1 LGEIVIQT
9 HNLTKE
15 FGRRRR
21 HRAVDSL
28 NLGIEEG
35 QVYGF
40 LGPNGAGK
48 STTIRMLLNLMHP
61 TSGQMQVFGRDP
73 REDPTILRQIGAL
86 VEGATFYP
94 YLTGWDNLMVVGNSH
109 GGFDAERAKQL
120 VGFVELTQAM
130 NARVRTYS
138 TGMKQRLGI
147 AAALLNDPQLVILDE
162 PTNGMDPAGIREIR
176 SFIRSL
182 AHEHGKTVF
191 LTSHLLGEVQQTC
204 DRVAIINHGKMIQH
218 GTIDELLNQQP
229 QIESEV
235 SSVEKACQVLQEK
248 WSVQPIEGAN
258 GTIRID
264 ASREDTP
271 TIIRRLA
278 ENNIDIFSITQYRQS
293 LEDYFIDLIETS
305 DSPLI
310 PDAQGDGGILPS

>member
-1 LGEIVIQT
+1 MGEIVIQT

-15 FGRRRR
+15 FGRRRP

-28 NLGIEEG
+28 NLGIEAG

-61 TSGQMQVFGRDP
+61 TSGQMQIFGRDP
-73 REDPTILRQIGAL
+73 RQDPTVLRQIGAL

-109 GGFDAERAKQL
+109 GGFDADRAKQL
-120 VGFVELTQAM
+120 VGFVSLSKAM
-130 NARVRTYS
+130 SARVRTYS

-147 AAALLNDPQLVILDE
+147 AAALLNNPKLVILDE

-229 QIESEV
+229 QIEAEV
-235 SSVEKACQVLQEK
+235 SAVEKACRVLQEQWPVHK
-248 WSVQPIEGAN
+248 VEN
-258 GTIRID
+258 VDGTIRID
-264 ASREDTP
+264 ANREDTP
-271 TIIRRLA
+271 VIIRRLV
-278 ENNIDIFSITQYRQS
+278 ENDVDIFSIAQYRQS
-293 LEDYFIDLIETS
+293 LEDYFLNLIETS
-305 DSPLI
+305 DTPSTPTV
-310 PDAQGDGGILPS
+310 PRDGGLTLS